1 MNSFQF
7 FKAQARLSRGSFW
20 LHGLA
25 VWVVFY
31 LVSSMMGGSGVVGLT
46 WLISGAALLAL
57 VLLCVRRL
65 HDRSYSAWYLLLVFI
80 PVVGAL
86 WLLWQ
91 CAFRRGLAQS
101 NSWGDDPLQASGDYL
116 VVR

>member
-7 FKAQARLSRGSFW
+7 FKPQVRLSRGSFW
-20 LHGLA
+20 LFGLA

-31 LVSSMMGGSGVVGLT
+31 LVSNTVGVSGVVGLT
-46 WLISGAALLAL
+46 WLINGAALTAL
-57 VLLCVRRL
+57 VLFCVRRL
-65 HDRSYSAWYLLLVFI
+65 HDRNYSAWYLLLVLI
-80 PVVGAL
+80 PVLGAL

-91 CAFRRGLAQS
+91 CAFRRGLPQS
-101 NSWGDDPLQASGDYL
+101 NQWGEDPLQTNGDYL